1 MSLYKKY
8 KAYLNRKN
16 VMPDPIKSIDHS
28 EEVVKTEI
36 PSITDEYLARVKQS
50 MSEISFQID
59 DYKRGLP
66 SNIKL
71 SGALKQLKSDI
82 TALIIRLDTNWE

>member
-16 VMPDPIKSIDHS
+16 AEPDPIKSIDHT
-28 EEVVKTEI
+28 EEVIKTEI

-59 DYKRGLP
+59 EYKFGSP
-66 SNIKL
+66 SSVKL
-71 SGALKQLKSDI
+71 SGSLKQLKSDI